1 MTETSCPGKPPSL
14 LSPWRRRCQWTT
26 TLLLLL
32 LPWFHVNGQSLFR
45 IDIPSLSL
53 HFFGQ
58 TLRIEE
64 LYLVLLFSLFLTLG
78 FLLTTMML
86 GRVWCGW
93 LCPQTTLSD
102 LAEWFAGRL
111 GLQKKKK
118 LKKDRPAQKFV
129 LQLVY
134 LFLAF
139 LVSANLLWYFIEP
152 RSFFF
157 KLFSGELHYA
167 SWISLLLVALI
178 IYLDLAL
185 IRRLMCSDF
194 CPYGRFQT
202 TLADQTTLTLHLPPT
217 ELERCIECGSCVR
230 VCPMGIDIRR
240 GYQIECI
247 NCGRCLDACR
257 QVMAKR
263 NQPGLI
269 RYTFGTTGEG
279 VKSLLNLR
287 TLLLSLATLA
297 LIVIL
302 IFAVYKRPPASLK
315 IAVSHTV
322 ASRILKDGNRATFFN
337 AWVNNRSSKK
347 TTYHIEARQAG
358 NGSLFVLKGQTSQL
372 ELDAGENLRID
383 FVLVTPVPKAKIE
396 VEFILLNQAGT
407 ELAVTEAYLEKQLE

>member
-1 MTETSCPGKPPSL
+1 MTETSCPGSPTL
-14 LSPWRRRCQWTT
+14 LSPWRRRCQWGA

-32 LPWFHVNGQSLFR
+32 IPWFRIDGNSLLR
-45 IDIPSLSL
+45 IDIPNLSL
-53 HFFGQ
+53 YFFGQ

-78 FLLTTMML
+78 FLLMTMIL

-102 LAEWFAGRL
+102 LAEWFAIRL

-118 LKKDRPAQKFV
+118 QAKERPIQKIV
-129 LQLVY
+129 LQLIY

-152 RSFFF
+152 RNFFA
-157 KLFSGELHYA
+157 KLASGQLHYA
-167 SWISLLLVALI
+167 TWISLLLVALV
-178 IYLDLAL
+178 IYIDLAL

-194 CPYGRFQT
+194 CPYGRFQA
-202 TLADQTTLTLHLPPT
+202 TLADQATLTLHLPHA

-230 VCPMGIDIRR
+230 ACPMGIDIRR

-269 RYTFGTTGEG
+269 SYTFGTVGEG
-279 VKSLLNLR
+279 VTSLLNLR
-287 TLLLSLATLA
+287 TLLLSLATLMM
-297 LIVIL
+297 IVML
-302 IFAVYKRPPASLK
+302 IFAVYQRPSASLK
-315 IAVSHTV
+315 ISVSHTV
-322 ASRILKDGNRATFFN
+322 ANRILKDGNRATFFN

-347 TTYHIEARQAG
+347 ASYSIEARQTDNG
-358 NGSLFVLKGQTSQL
+358 NPFVLKGQTREL
-372 ELDAGENLRID
+372 ELEAGENLRID
-383 FVLVTPVPKAKIE
+383 FVLVTPVPKDKLE
-396 VEFILLNQAGT
+396 VEFILLNQTGD
-407 ELAVTEAYLEKQLE
+407 ELAITGAYIK